1 VSDCIFCAIAAHDLP
16 ADLVHEEPD
25 VLAFRDV
32 NPQAPTHMLVIP
44 RRHIESAAALT
55 ADDDALWAQM
65 LHVAQ
70 RVAREEGLERNGY
83 RIVANIGSDGG
94 QTVRHLHLHV
104 LGGRRLT
111 WPPG

>member
-70 RVAREEGLERNGY
+70 RVAREEGLEGNGY